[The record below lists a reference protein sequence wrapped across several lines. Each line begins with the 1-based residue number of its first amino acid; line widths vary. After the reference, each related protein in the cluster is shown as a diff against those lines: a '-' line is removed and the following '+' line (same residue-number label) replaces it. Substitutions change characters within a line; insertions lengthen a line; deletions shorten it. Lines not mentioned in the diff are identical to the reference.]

1 MEQKKKC
8 VKINLNCLKNLE
20 IGIHAVIQ
28 MEIGA
33 NQNEAGEIPAK

>member
-8 VKINLNCLKNLE
+8 VKINLNCLKNWE
-20 IGIHAVIQ
+20 IGIHAAIQ

-33 NQNEAGEIPAK
+33 N